1 MKEEISNWN
10 ECIFYQA
17 AIKTSANKLRAQSL
31 ISTAMGRLSYAEKK
45 ESAGEEINYEFED
58 YYTSVVELLQALL
71 VLDGYNVLNHICLGY
86 YLRDILKKEQLFK
99 MFDDCRLK
107 RNSLIYYGK
116 RMEFEIARFSIEKA
130 KKLIEELNL
139 ILKQKFP

>member
-17 AIKTSANKLRAQSL
+17 AIKTNTNKLRARSL
-31 ISTAMGRLSYAEKK
+31 IGTAIGRLPYAEKR
-45 ESAGEEINYEFED
+45 EAIGEEINYKFED

-99 MFDDCRLK
+99 MFDDCRIK

-116 RMEFEIARFSIEKA
+116 KMEVEPAEITIEKA
-130 KKLIEELNL
+130 KLLITELNL
-139 ILKQKFP
+139 LLKQKLQ